1 VEVDSERARLFDTII
16 GVTGGPTP
24 GHPVLQVNDV
34 VTWLLEGDAP
44 ELYIAS
50 GSTKTDEFPE
60 VLAWIN
66 SLISASS
73 ENTAVVDVEVGRH
86 AAKLQKEDLVD
97 VLSHRRFGSRYVFKI
112 KQEDGTTRDRSLV
125 FMQDLMPVNFLF
137 YGCPTEI
144 IDDVLAQL
152 VSASLALLR
161 QAATLPLPRLYAVD
175 FDPEASEAVFASR
188 PPAGGR
194 RFPLPLPGES

>member
-1 VEVDSERARLFDTII
+1 
-16 GVTGGPTP
+16 
-24 GHPVLQVNDV
+24 
-34 VTWLLEGDAP
+34 
-44 ELYIAS
+44 
-50 GSTKTDEFPE
+50 
-60 VLAWIN
+60 
-66 SLISASS
+66 
-73 ENTAVVDVEVGRH
+73 
-86 AAKLQKEDLVD
+86 
-97 VLSHRRFGSRYVFKI
+97 
-112 KQEDGTTRDRSLV
+112 
-125 FMQDLMPVNFLF
+125 MPVNFLF